1 MEFLIIAVICLVL
14 IILLWIIFGV
24 DVKKLKGMTNIPE
37 LDSIAE
43 KYPNNI
49 DICKQYLKKLK
60 NEKVKIEE
68 AANSDATVYI
78 AVSDKIC
85 IGNMRK
91 SYARIQTIAH

>member
-49 DICKQYLKKLK
+49 
-60 NEKVKIEE
+60 
-68 AANSDATVYI
+68 
-78 AVSDKIC
+78 
-85 IGNMRK
+85 
-91 SYARIQTIAH
+91 